1 MALCAAALWVGVAF
15 AQARPISAYRG
26 TIGDAAAEVMLIHD
40 WQLDGMSGYM
50 VAADGAPVPLEKTP
64 YSADAPL
71 LLNALDDPGLP
82 GRTLVLQPFAPGART
97 VVGRALDLRSRL
109 QQPLRL
115 QRETLFSSEP
125 RHAYDGELLQI
136 GADARFLFRV
146 HAHKPAG
153 AHLGRVDRI
162 TVIDRATREVAQVID
177 GVDIVFFGGETLGF
191 ADFNG
196 DGVLDFKVTPLHPV
210 DRERGAEHNHHYVY
224 REDGGHVRDEALVA
238 LGAQGLLQFDG
249 AGGVA
254 LRPQAGIDYRA
265 GTIAWRYYRYVT
277 ATRFE
282 YVRSG
287 EERF

>member
-1 MALCAAALWVGVAF
+1 MRWRWASASF

-26 TIGDAAAEVMLIHD
+26 TIGDAAVEVMLIHD

-146 HAHKPAG
+146 HAHKRAG

-177 GVDIVFFGGETLGF
+177 GVEIVFFGGETLGF
-191 ADFNG
+191 ADING
-196 DGVLDFKVTPLHPV
+196 DGVLDFKVTPLHPD
-210 DRERGAEHNHHYVY
+210 DRERGAEHVATDRVRVLHDPLGLHRRERTNDGGRRERVPRVGEPT
-224 REDGGHVRDEALVA
+224 REDVVVEVRR
-238 LGAQGLLQFDG
+238 DG
-249 AGGVA
+249 IRDQHAA
-254 LRPQAGIDYRA
+254 DR
-265 GTIAWRYYRYVT
+265 
-277 ATRFE
+277 
-282 YVRSG
+282 
-287 EERF
+287 